1 MDYFVKAYFEKEVF
15 LKDKVT
21 AGLLAFFFGPF
32 GAQHFYLGDERKGVT
47 YLLITLFTFGVGAVA
62 LAIIGIIDAIKFL
75 SMSDDDFQEYCEQKI
90 AARKEKSHTNNPRS
104 GKNEHSSVARTDNAN
119 INDSLKKLK
128 ELYDI
133 GALSEPEY
141 LRLKNDV
148 LGGWHDK

>member
-1 MDYFVKAYFEKEVF
+1 M
-15 LKDKVT
+15 KDKVT

-62 LAIIGIIDAIKFL
+62 LAIIGIIDTIKFL

-90 AARKEKSHTNNPRS
+90 AARKEKNHTNNPRS
-104 GKNEHSSVARTDNAN
+104 GKNEHSSVTRTNNAN

-133 GALSEPEY
+133 GALSETEY

-148 LGGWHDK
+148 LGGWHDR

>member
-1 MDYFVKAYFEKEVF
+1 MSKLTLKRRFF

-62 LAIIGIIDAIKFL
+62 LAIIGIIDTIKFL

-90 AARKEKSHTNNPRS
+90 AARKEKSHTNNRRS

-133 GALSEPEY
+133 GALSETEY

-148 LGGWHDK
+148 LGGWHDR